1 MAAKMR
7 IGFRKT
13 VATLAT
19 LAAVLALYFAVERP
33 WFMNWGATNGEQ
45 YAALPGDELVPGAPL
60 SSTRAVTIDVPVER
74 VWPWLAQL
82 GQDRGGFYSYEV
94 LEDLVGCEMPRATRI
109 LPEHQQWKPGDKL
122 WMYPSRKIDG
132 QGNAALARFEPGRAL
147 VFVSR
152 QFDTPRTE
160 PEDGSW
166 GLYLE
171 P

>member
-74 VWPWLAQL
+74 VWPWIAQL

-94 LEDLVGCEMPRATRI
+94 LEDLVGCEMPRAEQI
-109 LPEHQQWKPGDKL
+109 LPQHQEWRAGDRL
-122 WMYPSRKIDG
+122 WMYPPDKADG
-132 QGNAALARFEPGRAL
+132 MGNAPLVACEPGRHL
-147 VFVSR
+147 VFAIR
-152 QFDTPRTE
+152 QLGTPRVQ
-160 PEDGSW
+160 PEDGVW
-166 GLYLE
+166 GFALE